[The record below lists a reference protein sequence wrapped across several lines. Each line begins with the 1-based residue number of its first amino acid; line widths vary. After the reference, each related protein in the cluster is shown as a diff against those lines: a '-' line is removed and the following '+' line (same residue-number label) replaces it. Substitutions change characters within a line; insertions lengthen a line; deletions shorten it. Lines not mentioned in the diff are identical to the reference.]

1 MAKKNN
7 FLDSTTLKQ
16 IGEKVSTTTKKAL
29 QECSKML
36 VNEAKSRCPVDSG
49 RLRDSIHAEK
59 QKSGTRYKIVADAKD
74 NEGRYYGRI
83 VEYSPK
89 INRPFMYPAMDSLK
103 EQIKEKLINA
113 VRDGLKK

>member
-1 MAKKNN
+1 MAKKSN

-16 IGEKVSTTTKKAL
+16 IGEKVSTKTKEAL
-29 QECSKML
+29 QECSEML

-59 QKSGTRYKIVADAKD
+59 KKGGTKYQVVADAKD
-74 NEGRYYGRI
+74 DQGRYYGRI

-89 INRPFMYPAMDSLK
+89 INRPFLYPAMDSLRDT
-103 EQIKEKLINA
+103 IKEKLIDA

>member
-7 FLDSTTLKQ
+7 FLDNTTLKM
-16 IGEKVSTTTKKAL
+16 ISEKVSIKTKEAL
-29 QECSKML
+29 QECSQML

-59 QKSGTRYKIVADAKD
+59 RKAGTRYKIVADAKD
-74 NEGRYYGRI
+74 DEGRYYGRI

-89 INRPFMYPAMDSLK
+89 INRPFLYPAMDSLR
-103 EQIKEKLINA
+103 EQIKDKLINA
-113 VRDGLKK
+113 VKDGLKK

>member
-1 MAKKNN
+1 MSKKSN

-16 IGEKVSTTTKKAL
+16 IGEKVSKTTKEAL
-29 QECSKML
+29 KECAEML
-36 VNEAKSRCPVDSG
+36 TNEAKTRCPVDSG

-59 QKSGTRYKIVADAKD
+59 RKGGTKYQIVADAKD
-74 NEGRYYGRI
+74 DQGRFYGRV

-89 INRPFMYPAMDSLK
+89 INRPFMYPAMDALK

>member
-1 MAKKNN
+1 MSKKSN
-7 FLDSTTLKQ
+7 FLDNATLKQ
-16 IGEKVSTTTKKAL
+16 IGEKVSIKTKQAL
-29 QECSKML
+29 QECSEML
-36 VNEAKSRCPVDSG
+36 VNEAKTRCPVDSG

-59 QKSGTRYKIVADAKD
+59 RKGGTKYQIVADAKD
-74 NEGRYYGRI
+74 DQGRFYGRV

-89 INRPFMYPAMDSLK
+89 INRPFMYPAMDALK